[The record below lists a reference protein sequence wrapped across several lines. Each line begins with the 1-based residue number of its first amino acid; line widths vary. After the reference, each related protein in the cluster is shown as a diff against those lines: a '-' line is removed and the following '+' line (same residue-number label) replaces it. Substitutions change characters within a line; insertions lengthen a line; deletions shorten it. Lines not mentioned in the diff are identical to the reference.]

1 MTWLD
6 APKSEHIVRREH
18 YVAGREDE
26 RERIYELLRNATF
39 YFRYEGEKIGDLISI
54 EGKEVLKDL
63 IDWTEN
69 P

>member
-26 RERIYELLRNATF
+26 RERIVKLLHTQHKAEHIAEPSSVCRAC
-39 YFRYEGEKIGDLISI
+39 RILALIAQ
-54 EGKEVLKDL
+54 
-63 IDWTEN
+63 
-69 P
+69 